1 MIISNLFQENSVSKP
16 SLRQKCLKRLQ
27 VTGKHSKK
35 YRDAKVTQELLRNA
49 ELKKAKHVLA
59 FWPLGMEPDIRPCLT
74 HLRRQKSLYLPFM
87 EDDSF
92 KMVPFRLPL
101 RPKRFG
107 IYEPGNSQRKIKKI
121 DVAIVPAVGVDGEG
135 RRIGFGKGMYDRFF
149 ARLRHK
155 PYIIFVQ
162 SQLCKTT
169 KYICDDYDIKAN
181 ELITPHACYSIIK
194 GTNYDKRNA
203 LRRRSRHT

>member
-1 MIISNLFQENSVSKP
+1 MTKATLREN
-16 SLRQKCLKRLQ
+16 CLK
-27 VTGKHSKK
+27 H
-35 YRDAKVTQELLRNA
+35 
-49 ELKKAKHVLA
+49 LKKLNHHNNSYRNGRLNAQLSHHPKLRLAKSVLGY
-59 FWPLGMEPDIRPCLT
+59 WPLGMEPDIRSTLGR
-74 HLRRQKSLYLPFM
+74 LRRSKNVYLPFM

-107 IYEPGNSQRKIKKI
+107 IYEPGNSNRKIKKI

-149 ARLRHK
+149 ARLRQK

-162 SQLCKTT
+162 SELCNTT
-169 KYICDDYDIKAN
+169 KYICDDYDVKADQ
-181 ELITPHACYSIIK
+181 LITPRARYSVMK
-194 GTNYDKRNA
+194 GTNYDKRNT
-203 LRRRSRHT
+203 LRRWHCHT

>member
-1 MIISNLFQENSVSKP
+1 MSVTKVTLREN
-16 SLRQKCLKRLQ
+16 CLKHLKMLGQHNRSYRNGRLNAQ
-27 VTGKHSKK
+27 LSRHPKL
-35 YRDAKVTQELLRNA
+35 RLAKS
-49 ELKKAKHVLA
+49 VLGY
-59 FWPLGMEPDIRPCLT
+59 WPLGMEPDIRSTLGT
-74 HLRRQKSLYLPFM
+74 LRRTKKVYLPFM

-107 IYEPGNSQRKIKKI
+107 IYEPGNSNRKIKKI

-149 ARLRHK
+149 ARLRKK

-162 SQLCKTT
+162 NELCNTT
-169 KYICDDYDIKAN
+169 KYICDDYDVKADQ
-181 ELITPHACYSIIK
+181 LITPHARYSVMK
-194 GTNYDKRNA
+194 GTNYDKRNT
-203 LRRRSRHT
+203 LRRWHSHT